1 MAPCYPPDSAGQPSR
16 SPSGVPADHHLLRHG
31 PTVPA
36 HNQGVATGRG
46 HDAVI
51 AQDQAVLLRSHPRDV
66 PSREEGASMAQLS
79 LEGGHRPAIGPKV
92 DHQSAQ
98 PTADSDG
105 ANLERLCVAQ

>member
-1 MAPCYPPDSAGQPSR
+1 
-16 SPSGVPADHHLLRHG
+16 
-31 PTVPA
+31 
-36 HNQGVATGRG
+36 
-46 HDAVI
+46 
-51 AQDQAVLLRSHPRDV
+51 
-66 PSREEGASMAQLS
+66 MAQLS